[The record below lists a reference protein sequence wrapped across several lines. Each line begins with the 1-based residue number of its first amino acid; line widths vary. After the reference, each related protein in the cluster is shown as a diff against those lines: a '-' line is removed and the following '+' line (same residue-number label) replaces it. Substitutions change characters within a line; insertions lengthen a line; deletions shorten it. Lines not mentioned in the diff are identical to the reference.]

1 MADLIFDLIVDLV
14 ASRRVALRTSPE
26 QDPLL
31 YSRYHGA
38 VMSAVL
44 PNAVSPADMAAI
56 PVVSPT
62 SVAIA
67 GSNARFPVRRV
78 FCIGRNYWW
87 QAGEKEAVL
96 GPNRDAREAPFFF
109 MKPTDALVPASGE
122 IAYPPA
128 TESFCHE
135 VELVIAIGKDGADIP
150 VESALS
156 HVWGYALGLDLT
168 RRDLQLAAKAAGRPW
183 ESAKAFDAS
192 APITPVVPV
201 PLAGPGASSITYQHP
216 ESGAIW
222 LAVNGEIKQKADLSD
237 QIWQPKD
244 LIRFLSQSVTLRAGD
259 LIFTGTPVGVSAL
272 QHGDVVTAGIDGLS
286 ELSVTI
292 V

>member
-1 MADLIFDLIVDLV
+1 
-14 ASRRVALRTSPE
+14 
-26 QDPLL
+26 
-31 YSRYHGA
+31 
-38 VMSAVL
+38 MSAVL
-44 PNAVSPADMAAI
+44 PTAVLPETMAAL
-56 PVVSPT
+56 PVVPPV

-67 GSNARFPVRRV
+67 RSAARFPVRRV

-87 QAGEKEAVL
+87 QAGEKDAVL
-96 GPNRDAREAPFFF
+96 GPDRDEREAPFFF
-109 MKPTDALVPASGE
+109 MKPSDALVPASGD

-128 TESFCHE
+128 TASFCHE

-150 VESALS
+150 AESALS

-168 RRDLQLAAKAAGRPW
+168 RRDLQLDAKAAGRPW
-183 ESAKAFDAS
+183 EGAKAFDAS
-192 APITPVVPV
+192 APITPLVPV
-201 PLAGPGASSITYQHP
+201 APAQPGSLSAADQHP

-222 LAVNGEIKQKADLSD
+222 LAVNGEVKQQADLSD

-244 LIRFLSQSVTLRAGD
+244 LIRFLSKSVTLRAGD

-272 QHGDVVTAGIDGLS
+272 QRGDVITAGIDGLS

>member
-1 MADLIFDLIVDLV
+1 
-14 ASRRVALRTSPE
+14 
-26 QDPLL
+26 
-31 YSRYHGA
+31 
-38 VMSAVL
+38 MSAVL
-44 PNAVSPADMAAI
+44 RRATLPQNMPSL

-62 SVAIA
+62 TLAIA
-67 GSNARFPVRRV
+67 GSDARFPVRRV

-96 GPNRDAREAPFFF
+96 GPNRDEREAPFFF
-109 MKPTDALVPASGE
+109 MKPTDALVPASGD
-122 IAYPPA
+122 IPYPPG
-128 TESFCHE
+128 TDSFCHE
-135 VELVIAIGKDGADIP
+135 VELVVAIGKDGADI
-150 VESALS
+150 STAAALS

-183 ESAKAFDAS
+183 EGAKAFDAS
-192 APITPVVPV
+192 APITPIVPV
-201 PLAGPGASSITYQHP
+201 PSAAATSTMASYEHP

-222 LAVNGEIKQKADLSD
+222 LAVNGEIKQSADLSD

-259 LIFTGTPVGVSAL
+259 VIFTGTPVGVSAL
-272 QHGDVVTAGIDGLS
+272 KRGDVITAGIAGVADIADLS

>member
-1 MADLIFDLIVDLV
+1 
-14 ASRRVALRTSPE
+14 
-26 QDPLL
+26 
-31 YSRYHGA
+31 
-38 VMSAVL
+38 MSAVL
-44 PNAVSPADMAAI
+44 NDAVMPVDLPAL
-56 PVVSPT
+56 PVVPPV

-67 GSNARFPVRRV
+67 GSNARFSVRRV

-96 GPNRDAREAPFFF
+96 GPNRDEREAPFFF
-109 MKPTDALVPASGE
+109 MKPADALVPASGD
-122 IAYPPA
+122 IAYPPGTA
-128 TESFCHE
+128 SFCHE
-135 VELVIAIGKDGADIP
+135 VELVVAIGQDGVDIAADA
-150 VESALS
+150 ALS

-192 APITPVVPV
+192 APITPVVPIAPV
-201 PLAGPGASSITYQHP
+201 VSSALSMPYEHP

-222 LAVNGEIKQKADLSD
+222 LAVNGEIRQNADLSD
-237 QIWQPKD
+237 QIWQPRD
-244 LIRFLSQSVTLRAGD
+244 LICFLSRSVTLRAGD

-272 QHGDVVTAGIDGLS
+272 HRGDVVTAGIDDLS

>member
-1 MADLIFDLIVDLV
+1 MN
-14 ASRRVALRTSPE
+14 
-26 QDPLL
+26 
-31 YSRYHGA
+31 A
-38 VMSAVL
+38 VLKDAVL
-44 PNAVSPADMAAI
+44 PADLPVL
-56 PVVSPT
+56 PVVPPV

-67 GSNARFPVRRV
+67 RSNARFPVRRV

-96 GPNRDAREAPFFF
+96 GPNRDEREAPFFF
-109 MKPTDALVPASGE
+109 MKPADALVPASGD
-122 IAYPPA
+122 IAYPPG
-128 TESFCHE
+128 TDSFCHE

-150 VESALS
+150 TESALS

-183 ESAKAFDAS
+183 EGAKAFDAS
-192 APITPVVPV
+192 APITPVIPV
-201 PLAGPGASSITYQHP
+201 PPAPPSASSVPYEHP

-222 LAVNGEIKQKADLSD
+222 LAVNGEIRQKADLSD

-244 LIRFLSQSVTLRAGD
+244 LIRFLSRSVTLRGGD

-272 QHGDVVTAGIDGLS
+272 HRGDVVTAGIECLS